1 MSNQENSQAS
11 GQVVVESIK
20 QLFHSL
26 IDLRQETRRLESER
40 ITSELSGKFDELARS
55 VNAIIDFVER
65 KASAWCVRFV
75 DYDEVD
81 VIFTQNTDIASYMK
95 ANWTMSLSD
104 IYSKFFDN
112 QEFVKVIIRHIAET
126 AHEII
131 ELMKQ
136 ATDIYTRIAKLDGK
150 IDQLYRDIK
159 MLCPQQDP

>member
-1 MSNQENSQAS
+1 MSESQTS
-11 GQVVVESIK
+11 GQVVVESIE
-20 QLFHSL
+20 QLYHSL
-26 IDLRQETRRLESER
+26 IDLRQETRKLESER

-65 KASAWCVRFV
+65 KANAWCVRFV

-81 VIFTQNTDIASYMK
+81 VIYTQNTDIALYMK

-112 QEFVKVIIRHIAET
+112 QEFIKTIVRHIAET
-126 AHEII
+126 AYEII

-159 MLCPQQDP
+159 KLCPQQDP